1 MRKATKLYALLG
13 VLLVVCI
20 AAFAVSR
27 YEEKKEQI
35 KNSGEVILEIPTDSV
50 TALSWTNESGTFSF
64 TKDETWVYDDDNAFP
79 VDEEKINDLLEQFT
93 SFAAAFAIDDVEGY
107 AQYGLDEPICTIH
120 ITAGE
125 ESYTVELGDFSKMD
139 EQRYV
144 SIGDGKV
151 YLVSHDPLDE
161 FDSVLRDMILDDT
174 IPEFDTAKQIAFTGS
189 ENYTISYDEET
200 KSICADDV
208 YFTDGKPLDTAVIT
222 EWLTSLHELDLTNYV
237 SYNVTDEEL
246 ETFGL
251 DEPALAI
258 TLDYSS
264 SDEDGNE
271 TDSGTLVLHLSQNPE
286 ELAAYEEAIA
296 NEEDVLPDVTC
307 YARVGDSQI
316 VYQITQSEFDA
327 LTDVSYDALRHQKIF
342 TADFDTVTSI
352 DVTLEGEDYI
362 FTYNPPE
369 DEDDAD
375 VEGTW
380 TYQDTEFDIFDF
392 SYALRA
398 LSATSFTDEAPTGQE
413 EISLTLHL
421 DNKDFPTFTL
431 TLYRLDGEN
440 KVEDGTNSFTDLQK
454 DAYYTDAVNWAAEQ
468 GVVNGYP
475 DGTFGPDR
483 NMTRAEVAQMFYAL
497 LNDQNVPATVSFSDV
512 PDGAWYADAVETLA
526 SLGMFTGYP
535 DGTFHPNSTITRA
548 EFAAAALSFADMA
561 PSARC
566 SFPDVSAQDWFYPY
580 VASAAEYGWIGGYP
594 DGTFRPSG
602 SITRAEVAV
611 IVNHMLGRTP
621 DQSFVDRS
629 LDRLVSFSDLNSS
642 HWAFYPIME
651 ASNSHGHIKAGGSEQ
666 WTGINN

>member
-1 MRKATKLYALLG
+1 M
-13 VLLVVCI
+13 VCI
-20 AAFAVSR
+20 AAFAISR

-50 TALSWTNESGTFSF
+50 TTLSWTNDSGTFSF

-93 SFAAAFAIDDVEGY
+93 SFAAAFAIDDVEDY

-174 IPEFDTAKQIAFTGS
+174 IPEFDTVKQIAFSGEES
-189 ENYTISYDEET
+189 YTISYDEGGT
-200 KSICADDV
+200 SICADDV

-352 DVTLEGEDYI
+352 DVTLEGENYTFI
-362 FTYNPPE
+362 CTPPE
-369 DEDDAD
+369 DADDTD
-375 VEGTW
+375 TEGTW
-380 TYQDTEFDIFDF
+380 TYQGVEFDIFDF

-398 LSATSFTDEAPTGQE
+398 LAATNFTVETPTGQE

-421 DNKDFPTFTL
+421 DNEDFSTFTL
-431 TLYRLDGEN
+431 TLYRYDGESCIAC
-440 KVEDGTNSFTDLQK
+440 VDGESVAFVSRDKAVDLIE
-454 DAYYTDAVNWAAEQ
+454 AV
-468 GVVNGYP
+468 
-475 DGTFGPDR
+475 
-483 NMTRAEVAQMFYAL
+483 RAVTL
-497 LNDQNVPATVSFSDV
+497 
-512 PDGAWYADAVETLA
+512 GA
-526 SLGMFTGYP
+526 
-535 DGTFHPNSTITRA
+535 
-548 EFAAAALSFADMA
+548 
-561 PSARC
+561 
-566 SFPDVSAQDWFYPY
+566 
-580 VASAAEYGWIGGYP
+580 
-594 DGTFRPSG
+594 
-602 SITRAEVAV
+602 
-611 IVNHMLGRTP
+611 
-621 DQSFVDRS
+621 
-629 LDRLVSFSDLNSS
+629 
-642 HWAFYPIME
+642 
-651 ASNSHGHIKAGGSEQ
+651 
-666 WTGINN
+666 

>member
-93 SFAAAFAIDDVEGY
+93 SFAAAFSIDDVEDY

-161 FDSVLRDMILDDT
+161 FDAVLRDMILDDT
-174 IPEFDTAKQIAFTGS
+174 IPEFDTVKQIAFSGEES
-189 ENYTISYDEET
+189 YTISYDEGGT
-200 KSICADDV
+200 SICADDV
-208 YFTDGKPLDTAVIT
+208 YFTDGTPLDTDTVN
-222 EWLTSLHELDLTNYV
+222 EWLTALRSLDLTNYV
-237 SYNVTDEEL
+237 SYSATGEEL
-246 ETFGL
+246 QTFGL
-251 DEPALAI
+251 DNPALTVA
-258 TLDYSS
+258 LDYSSS

-286 ELAAYEEAIA
+286 ELAAYEKAIA
-296 NEEDVLPDVTC
+296 NEEGELPDVTC
-307 YARVGDSQI
+307 YARVGESQI
-316 VYQITQSEFDA
+316 VYQITQSEYDT

-352 DVTLEGEDYI
+352 DVTLEGENYTFI
-362 FTYNPPE
+362 CTPPE
-369 DEDDAD
+369 DADDTD
-375 VEGTW
+375 TEGTW
-380 TYQDTEFDIFDF
+380 TYQGVEFDIFDF

-398 LSATSFTDEAPTGQE
+398 LSATSFTVETPTGQE

-421 DNKDFPTFTL
+421 DNEDFSTFTL
-431 TLYRLDGEN
+431 TLYRYDGESCIAC
-440 KVEDGTNSFTDLQK
+440 VDGEPIAFVSRDKAVDLIE
-454 DAYYTDAVNWAAEQ
+454 AV
-468 GVVNGYP
+468 
-475 DGTFGPDR
+475 
-483 NMTRAEVAQMFYAL
+483 RAVTL
-497 LNDQNVPATVSFSDV
+497 
-512 PDGAWYADAVETLA
+512 GA
-526 SLGMFTGYP
+526 
-535 DGTFHPNSTITRA
+535 
-548 EFAAAALSFADMA
+548 
-561 PSARC
+561 
-566 SFPDVSAQDWFYPY
+566 
-580 VASAAEYGWIGGYP
+580 
-594 DGTFRPSG
+594 
-602 SITRAEVAV
+602 
-611 IVNHMLGRTP
+611 
-621 DQSFVDRS
+621 
-629 LDRLVSFSDLNSS
+629 
-642 HWAFYPIME
+642 
-651 ASNSHGHIKAGGSEQ
+651 
-666 WTGINN
+666 

>member
-93 SFAAAFAIDDVEGY
+93 SFAAAFAIDDVEDY

-237 SYNVTDEEL
+237 IYNVTDEEL
-246 ETFGL
+246 AAFGL
-251 DEPALAI
+251 DEPALTV

-431 TLYRLDGEN
+431 TLYRLDGESCIAC
-440 KVEDGTNSFTDLQK
+440 VDGES
-454 DAYYTDAVNWAAEQ
+454 
-468 GVVNGYP
+468 
-475 DGTFGPDR
+475 
-483 NMTRAEVAQMFYAL
+483 VAF
-497 LNDQNVPATVSFSDV
+497 VSRDK
-512 PDGAWYADAVETLA
+512 AVELIEAVRAVTLGA
-526 SLGMFTGYP
+526 
-535 DGTFHPNSTITRA
+535 
-548 EFAAAALSFADMA
+548 
-561 PSARC
+561 
-566 SFPDVSAQDWFYPY
+566 
-580 VASAAEYGWIGGYP
+580 
-594 DGTFRPSG
+594 
-602 SITRAEVAV
+602 
-611 IVNHMLGRTP
+611 
-621 DQSFVDRS
+621 
-629 LDRLVSFSDLNSS
+629 
-642 HWAFYPIME
+642 
-651 ASNSHGHIKAGGSEQ
+651 
-666 WTGINN
+666 

>member
-64 TKDETWVYDDDNAFP
+64 TKDETWVYDEDNAFP

-93 SFAAAFAIDDVEGY
+93 SLAAAFAIDDVEDF

-125 ESYTVELGDFSKMD
+125 ESYTVALGNFSKMD

-161 FDSVLRDMILDDT
+161 FGAVLRDLIRDDT
-174 IPEFDTAKQIAFTGS
+174 IPEFDTVKQIAFSGEES
-189 ENYTISYDEET
+189 YTISYDEDGT
-200 KSICADDV
+200 SICADDV
-208 YFTDGKPLDTAVIT
+208 YFTDGTPLDTDTVN
-222 EWLTSLHELDLTNYV
+222 EWLTALRSLDLTNYV
-237 SYNVTDEEL
+237 SYSATGEEL
-246 ETFGL
+246 QTFWL
-251 DEPALAI
+251 DNPALTVA
-258 TLDYSS
+258 LDYSSS

-271 TDSGTLVLHLSQNPE
+271 TDSGTFVLHLSQNPE
-286 ELAAYEEAIA
+286 EQAAYEEAIA
-296 NEEDVLPDVTC
+296 NEEDELPDVTC
-307 YARVGDSQI
+307 YARVGESQI
-316 VYQITQSEFDA
+316 VYQITQSEYDT

-380 TYQDTEFDIFDF
+380 TYQGVEFDIFDF
-392 SYALRA
+392 SYALRV

-431 TLYRLDGEN
+431 TLYRLDGESCIAC
-440 KVEDGTNSFTDLQK
+440 VDGES
-454 DAYYTDAVNWAAEQ
+454 
-468 GVVNGYP
+468 
-475 DGTFGPDR
+475 
-483 NMTRAEVAQMFYAL
+483 VAF
-497 LNDQNVPATVSFSDV
+497 VSRDK
-512 PDGAWYADAVETLA
+512 AVELIEAVRAVTLGA
-526 SLGMFTGYP
+526 
-535 DGTFHPNSTITRA
+535 
-548 EFAAAALSFADMA
+548 
-561 PSARC
+561 
-566 SFPDVSAQDWFYPY
+566 
-580 VASAAEYGWIGGYP
+580 
-594 DGTFRPSG
+594 
-602 SITRAEVAV
+602 
-611 IVNHMLGRTP
+611 
-621 DQSFVDRS
+621 
-629 LDRLVSFSDLNSS
+629 
-642 HWAFYPIME
+642 
-651 ASNSHGHIKAGGSEQ
+651 
-666 WTGINN
+666 

>member
-20 AAFAVSR
+20 SAFAISR

-35 KNSGEVILEIPTDSV
+35 KNSGEVILEIPTESV

-64 TKDETWVYDDDNAFP
+64 TKDETWVYDEDNAFP

-93 SFAAAFAIDDVEGY
+93 SLAAAFAIDDVEDF

-161 FDSVLRDMILDDT
+161 FGVVLRDLIRDDT
-174 IPEFDTAKQIAFTGS
+174 IPEFDTVKQIAFSGEES
-189 ENYTISYDEET
+189 YTISYDEGGT
-200 KSICADDV
+200 SICADDV
-208 YFTDGKPLDTAVIT
+208 YFTDGTPLDTDTVN
-222 EWLTSLHELDLTNYV
+222 EWLTALRSLDLTNYV
-237 SYNVTDEEL
+237 SYSATGEEL
-246 ETFGL
+246 QTFWL
-251 DEPALAI
+251 DNPALTVA
-258 TLDYSS
+258 LDYSSS

-271 TDSGTLVLHLSQNPE
+271 TDSGTFVLHLSQNPE
-286 ELAAYEEAIA
+286 EQAAYEEAIA
-296 NEEDVLPDVTC
+296 NEEDELPDVTC
-307 YARVGDSQI
+307 YARVGESQI
-316 VYQITQSEFDA
+316 VYQITRSEYDT

-392 SYALRA
+392 SYALRV

-421 DNKDFPTFTL
+421 DNEDFPTFTL
-431 TLYRLDGEN
+431 TLYRLDGESCIAC
-440 KVEDGTNSFTDLQK
+440 VDGESVAFVSRDKAVDLIE
-454 DAYYTDAVNWAAEQ
+454 AV
-468 GVVNGYP
+468 
-475 DGTFGPDR
+475 
-483 NMTRAEVAQMFYAL
+483 RAVTL
-497 LNDQNVPATVSFSDV
+497 
-512 PDGAWYADAVETLA
+512 GA
-526 SLGMFTGYP
+526 
-535 DGTFHPNSTITRA
+535 
-548 EFAAAALSFADMA
+548 
-561 PSARC
+561 
-566 SFPDVSAQDWFYPY
+566 
-580 VASAAEYGWIGGYP
+580 
-594 DGTFRPSG
+594 
-602 SITRAEVAV
+602 
-611 IVNHMLGRTP
+611 
-621 DQSFVDRS
+621 
-629 LDRLVSFSDLNSS
+629 
-642 HWAFYPIME
+642 
-651 ASNSHGHIKAGGSEQ
+651 
-666 WTGINN
+666 

>member
-50 TALSWTNESGTFSF
+50 TALSWTNEIGKFSF

-93 SFAAAFAIDDVEGY
+93 SFAAAFSIDNVEDY

-161 FDSVLRDMILDDT
+161 FGAVLRDLIRDDT
-174 IPEFDTAKQIAFTGS
+174 IPEFDTVKQIAFSGEES
-189 ENYTISYDEET
+189 YTISYDEDGT
-200 KSICADDV
+200 SICADDV

-237 SYNVTDEEL
+237 SYNITDEEL

-327 LTDVSYDALRHQKIF
+327 LTDVSYDALRHQKVF

-352 DVTLEGEDYI
+352 DVTLEGENYTFI
-362 FTYNPPE
+362 CTPPE
-369 DEDDAD
+369 DADDTD
-375 VEGTW
+375 TEGTW
-380 TYQDTEFDIFDF
+380 TYQGVEFDIFDF

-398 LSATSFTDEAPTGQE
+398 LAATNFTVETPTGQE

-421 DNKDFPTFTL
+421 DNEDFSTFTL
-431 TLYRLDGEN
+431 TLYRYDGESCIAC
-440 KVEDGTNSFTDLQK
+440 VDGEPIAFVSRDKAVDLIE
-454 DAYYTDAVNWAAEQ
+454 AV
-468 GVVNGYP
+468 
-475 DGTFGPDR
+475 
-483 NMTRAEVAQMFYAL
+483 RAVTL
-497 LNDQNVPATVSFSDV
+497 
-512 PDGAWYADAVETLA
+512 GA
-526 SLGMFTGYP
+526 
-535 DGTFHPNSTITRA
+535 
-548 EFAAAALSFADMA
+548 
-561 PSARC
+561 
-566 SFPDVSAQDWFYPY
+566 
-580 VASAAEYGWIGGYP
+580 
-594 DGTFRPSG
+594 
-602 SITRAEVAV
+602 
-611 IVNHMLGRTP
+611 
-621 DQSFVDRS
+621 
-629 LDRLVSFSDLNSS
+629 
-642 HWAFYPIME
+642 
-651 ASNSHGHIKAGGSEQ
+651 
-666 WTGINN
+666 